1 MKAKRLYSRSVRVSD
16 RHSENGIQAGQ
27 RPAFFCPPV
36 NNRCL
41 GDGSAVKSDRSRSAA
56 SVYRAVCSSIERRSL
71 ARGPVGSRSRRSAFA
86 LKLRLGLTF
95 TALRSVGSG
104 GMSLRKEANPE
115 SDPADV
121 QADGMPRPRN
131 SLDKR
136 RANCANRRRSSRY
149 TVQTGER

>member
-1 MKAKRLYSRSVRVSD
+1 MAQRL
-16 RHSENGIQAGQ
+16 
-27 RPAFFCPPV
+27 
-36 NNRCL
+36 
-41 GDGSAVKSDRSRSAA
+41 KSDRYEQSAA
-56 SVYRAVCSSIERRSL
+56 SVNRAVCSSIERRTP
-71 ARGPVGSRSRRSAFA
+71 ARGAVGSRSRRSAFA
-86 LKLRLGLTF
+86 LKLSLGLTF
-95 TALRSVGSG
+95 VALRSVGSG

-136 RANCANRRRSSRY
+136 PANCANRRRSSRY